1 MSRRVVVIGGG
12 VAGLAAA
19 QALSSAQDGPQV
31 TLLESS
37 ERVGGRIR
45 TVPFGGVRLDVGPDA
60 LLSRAPGGVEL
71 CRSLGLGDELV
82 PCADGGAYI
91 WSRGRLRRLPAGLL
105 AGLPAGPGDLLRSR
119 ILSPAGV
126 GRASLDFV
134 LPANAPHGDEAIGAL
149 VRRRLGAQVLDRLID
164 PLLGGINAGH
174 CDDLSVAAGAPYLAT
189 AARANRS
196 LVRGMRATMPSP
208 PGGGES
214 VAPRPPVFLSLR
226 GGLETLVGALTEAL
240 AGTDV
245 RVNTAV
251 RAVERAGDGLVVI
264 LDSGERLDADGVV
277 LAAPAAGAAE
287 VVRGA
292 APAAAGELA
301 GIRTASVALVALAYP
316 HDAVPALDGTGF
328 LVARDEDLDITACT
342 WATAKWP
349 HLAAGATHTIIK
361 CSLGRAGED
370 AVVDEPDD
378 ALIARARRALERTM
392 GITQAPAD
400 ALVVR
405 HHDAFPQYAV
415 GHLDRVARIEDEL
428 AAALPGLQVAGNS
441 YRGVGVPAC
450 ITSGRAAA
458 ERLLQAAPA
467 PAPHPQ
473 ELNSR

>member
-1 MSRRVVVIGGG
+1 MSRRVVIVGGG

-19 QALSSAQDGPQV
+19 QALSAADDAPQV
-31 TLLESS
+31 TLLEGS

-45 TVPFGGVRLDVGPDA
+45 TVPFGGVQLDVGPDA

-82 PCADGGAYI
+82 PCADGGAFV
-91 WSRGRLRRLPAGLL
+91 WSRGKLRRLPAGLL
-105 AGLPAGPGDLLRSR
+105 AGLPAGPGELLRSR
-119 ILSPAGV
+119 ILSPAGL
-126 GRASLDFV
+126 GRAGLDLV
-134 LPANAPHGDEAIGAL
+134 LPGNAPAGDEAIGAL
-149 VRRRLGAQVLDRLID
+149 VRRRLGGQVLDRLID

-196 LVRGMRATMPSP
+196 LVRGLRSTMPSP
-208 PGGGES
+208 PSG
-214 VAPRPPVFLSLR
+214 APRPPAFLTLR
-226 GGLETLVGALTEAL
+226 GGLERLAGALAEQIE
-240 AGTDV
+240 GVDV
-245 RVNTAV
+245 RVNTPV
-251 RAVERAGDGLVVI
+251 LRIERAGGGLVVV
-264 LDSGERLDADGVV
+264 LQSGERLDADGVV
-277 LAAPAAGAAE
+277 LALPAGPAAE
-287 VVRGA
+287 VVRAA
-292 APAAAGELA
+292 APVAADELA

-316 HDAVPALDGTGF
+316 HEAVPPLDGTGF

-349 HLAAGATHTIIK
+349 HLAEGATHTILK

-370 AVVDEPDD
+370 AVVREPDD

-392 GITQAPAD
+392 KISQAPAD
-400 ALVVR
+400 AIVVR
-405 HHDAFPQYAV
+405 HLDAFPQYAV
-415 GHLDRVARIEDEL
+415 GHLDRVTRIEEDL
-428 AAALPGLQVAGNS
+428 QAALPGLAVAGNA

>member
-1 MSRRVVVIGGG
+1 MSRRVVIVGGG

-19 QALSSAQDGPQV
+19 QALSGAQDAPQV
-31 TLLESS
+31 TLLEGSG
-37 ERVGGRIR
+37 RVGGRIR
-45 TVPFGGVRLDVGPDA
+45 SVPFGGVSLDVGPDA

-82 PCADGGAYI
+82 PCADGGAFI
-91 WSRGRLRRLPAGLL
+91 WSRGTLRRLPAGLL
-105 AGLPAGPGDLLRSR
+105 AGLPAGPGELLRSR
-119 ILSPAGV
+119 ILSPAGI
-126 GRASLDFV
+126 GRAGLDFV
-134 LPANAPHGDEAIGAL
+134 LPANAPEGDEAIGAL

-196 LVRGMRATMPSP
+196 LVRGLRATMPSP
-208 PGGGES
+208 PGGGKGI
-214 VAPRPPVFLSLR
+214 ARPPVFLSLR
-226 GGLETLVGALTEAL
+226 GGLERLVGALTDAL

-251 RAVERAGDGLVVI
+251 RAIERSGGGLVVV

-277 LAAPAAGAAE
+277 LATPAASAAE
-287 VVRGA
+287 VVRSA
-292 APAAAGELA
+292 APAAAEQLA
-301 GIRTASVALVALAYP
+301 GISTASVALVALAYT

-328 LVARDEDLDITACT
+328 LVARDEDLGITACT

-349 HLAAGATHTIIK
+349 HLAEDATHTILK

-370 AVVDEPDD
+370 GVVDEPDD
-378 ALIARARRALERTM
+378 ALIARARRALKRTM
-392 GITQAPAD
+392 KITEAPAD
-400 ALVVR
+400 TLVVR
-405 HHDAFPQYAV
+405 HRDAFPQYAV

-428 AAALPGLQVAGNS
+428 AAVLPGLQVAGNS

-450 ITSGRAAA
+450 ITSGRTAA

>member
-1 MSRRVVVIGGG
+1 MSRRVVIVGGG

-19 QALSSAQDGPQV
+19 QALSAADDTPQV
-31 TLLESS
+31 ILLEAS

-45 TVPFGGVRLDVGPDA
+45 TVPFGGVQLDVGPDA

-71 CRSLGLGDELV
+71 CRSLGLGDELL
-82 PCADGGAYI
+82 PCSDGGAFV
-91 WSRGRLRRLPAGLL
+91 WSRGKLRRLPAGLL
-105 AGLPAGPGDLLRSR
+105 AGLPAGPGELLRSR
-119 ILSPAGV
+119 ILSPAGL
-126 GRASLDFV
+126 GRAGLDLV
-134 LPANAPHGDEAIGAL
+134 LPGNAPAGDEAIGAL
-149 VRRRLGAQVLDRLID
+149 VRRRLGGQVLDRLID

-196 LVRGMRATMPSP
+196 LVRGLRATMPSAP
-208 PGGGES
+208 SG
-214 VAPRPPVFLSLR
+214 APRPPAFLTLR
-226 GGLETLVGALTEAL
+226 GGLERLVGALAEQID
-240 AGTDV
+240 GVDV

-251 RAVERAGDGLVVI
+251 HHIERAEGGLVLV
-264 LDSGERLDADGVV
+264 LESGERLSADGVV
-277 LAAPAAGAAE
+277 LATPAGPAAD
-287 VVRGA
+287 VVRAA
-292 APAAAGELA
+292 APVAADELA

-316 HDAVPALDGTGF
+316 HEAVPPLDGTGF

-349 HLAAGATHTIIK
+349 HLAEGATHTILK

-370 AVVDEPDD
+370 AVVGESDD

-392 GITQAPAD
+392 KISQAPAD
-400 ALVVR
+400 AIVVR
-405 HHDAFPQYAV
+405 HLDAFPQYAV
-415 GHLDRVARIEDEL
+415 GHLDRVTRIEEDL
-428 AAALPGLQVAGNS
+428 QAALPGLALAGNA

-467 PAPHPQ
+467 PASHPQ

>member
-1 MSRRVVVIGGG
+1 MSRRVVIVGGG

-19 QALSSAQDGPQV
+19 QALSAADDAPQV

-37 ERVGGRIR
+37 GRVGGRIR
-45 TVPFGGVRLDVGPDA
+45 TVPFGGVQLDVGPDA

-82 PCADGGAYI
+82 PCADGGAFV
-91 WSRGRLRRLPAGLL
+91 WSRGELRRLPAGLL
-105 AGLPAGPGDLLRSR
+105 AGLPAGPGELLRSR
-119 ILSPAGV
+119 ILSPAGL
-126 GRASLDFV
+126 GRASLDLI
-134 LPANAPHGDEAIGAL
+134 LPGNAPEGDEAIGAL

-196 LVRGMRATMPSP
+196 LVRGLRATMPAP
-208 PGGGES
+208 PAGRDG
-214 VAPRPPVFLSLR
+214 VTARPPMFLTLR
-226 GGLETLVGALTEAL
+226 GGLERLVATLAEQL
-240 AGTDV
+240 AGVDV

-251 RAVERAGDGLVVI
+251 RTVERADAGLVVV
-264 LDSGERLDADGVV
+264 LGSGERLAADGVV
-277 LAAPAAGAAE
+277 LATPAATAAD
-287 VVRGA
+287 VVRSA
-292 APAAAGELA
+292 SPAAAAELA
-301 GIRTASVALVALAYP
+301 GIRTASVALVAFAYP
-316 HDAVPALDGTGF
+316 HDAVPPLDGTGF

-349 HLAAGATHTIIK
+349 HLAEGATHAILK
-361 CSLGRAGED
+361 CSLGRAGAD
-370 AVVDEPDD
+370 AVVGEPDD
-378 ALIARARRALERTM
+378 ALVARARRALERTM
-392 GITQAPAD
+392 KISQPPAD
-400 ALVVR
+400 AIVVR

-415 GHLDRVARIEDEL
+415 GHLDRVARIEADL
-428 AAALPGLQVAGNS
+428 QTALPGLAVAGNA

-458 ERLLQAAPA
+458 ERMLQAAPA

>member
-1 MSRRVVVIGGG
+1 MSRRVVIVGGG

-19 QALSSAQDGPQV
+19 QALSLAPDAPQV
-31 TLLESS
+31 TLLEGS

-45 TVPFGGVRLDVGPDA
+45 TVPFGGVSLDVGPDA

-71 CRSLGLGDELV
+71 CRSLGLGDDLV
-82 PCADGGAYI
+82 PCADAGAFI
-91 WSRGRLRRLPAGLL
+91 WSRGKLRRLPAGLL

-134 LPANAPHGDEAIGAL
+134 LPANAPQGDEAIGAL

-196 LVRGMRATMPSP
+196 LVRGLRATMPSP
-208 PGGGES
+208 PPGA
-214 VAPRPPVFLSLR
+214 VRPPVFLSLR
-226 GGLETLVGALTEAL
+226 GGLETLVGALTDAL
-240 AGTDV
+240 GGTDV
-245 RVNTAV
+245 RLDTAV
-251 RAVERAGDGLVVI
+251 HAIERSGDGLVVV
-264 LDSGERLDADGVV
+264 LHSGERLDADGVI
-277 LAAPAAGAAE
+277 LATPAAAAAQ
-287 VVRGA
+287 VVRDA

-301 GIRTASVALVALAYP
+301 GIGTASVALVALAYP

-349 HLAAGATHTIIK
+349 HLAEGATHAILK
-361 CSLGRAGED
+361 CSLGRAGD
-370 AVVDEPDD
+370 DGVVAEADDE
-378 ALIARARRALERTM
+378 LIARARRALQRTM
-392 GITQAPAD
+392 KIEQEPAD
-400 ALVVR
+400 VLVVR

-415 GHLDRVARIEDEL
+415 GHLDRVARIEDDL

-458 ERLLQAAPA
+458 ERLLQTAPA
-467 PAPHPQ
+467 SAPHPQ